1 MQLSTKYEKDRDEL
15 QAKIREFRMEQI
27 NLDDIKNEKE
37 QFTNA
42 VRSFLQM
49 DKLTPMLLKEL
60 IEKIEVHNIV
70 GKGKNRL
77 QKITIHYR
85 FLGVIEIPT
94 DETYEPLKLDTRQG
108 VAVAYIPNAASA

>member
-1 MQLSTKYEKDRDEL
+1 
-15 QAKIREFRMEQI
+15 
-27 NLDDIKNEKE
+27 
-37 QFTNA
+37 
-42 VRSFLQM
+42 M

-70 GKGKNRL
+70 GKGKNRS
-77 QKITIHYR
+77 QEITIHYR

-108 VAVAYIPNAASA
+108 VAVEYIPNAASA